1 MTSSGVPSAGDHAR
15 GDDARGDDETSHLW
29 RVAEEA
35 CARGSEIVFAAAGSG
50 GTGRRAESKGV
61 GDWVTEA
68 DRASEDAIRSFLA
81 SATPDVPMLGE
92 EAGGERGERF
102 WAVDPLDGTTNFMI
116 GFPIVAVSVGLVEH
130 GRPLVGSVRAPLL
143 GLAFGAARGRG
154 AWAGE
159 QRLAVGTRP
168 AERAIVATGFPFRRR
183 ELRPRHA
190 EAFERVL
197 RGVEDVRRA
206 GAAALDLAWVASGVF
221 DAYFELAMSVWDLAA
236 GALLVE
242 EAGGSVSGWDGDADH
257 LVTGDV
263 VAGSPST
270 YPLVLD
276 ATRRARP

>member
-1 MTSSGVPSAGDHAR
+1 MTPGSPRPSDGPVA
-15 GDDARGDDETSHLW
+15 GDDEVARLW

-35 CARGSEIVFAAAGSG
+35 CARGAEIVFAAGSRG
-50 GTGRRAESKGV
+50 VQDRRAESKGV
-61 GDWVTEA
+61 GDWVTDT

-81 SATPDVPMLGE
+81 AATPDIPVLGE

-116 GFPIVAVSVGLVEH
+116 GFPIVAVSVGLIDA

-159 QRLAVGTRP
+159 ERLAVSARP
-168 AERAIVATGFPFRRR
+168 PERAIVATGFPFRRR

-190 EAFERVL
+190 VAFERVL
-197 RGVEDVRRA
+197 QGVEDVRRA

-242 EAGGSVSGWDGDADH
+242 EAGGSVSGWGGEPDH
-257 LVTGDV
+257 LVSGDV

-270 YPLVLD
+270 YPVVLD
-276 ATRRARP
+276 ATRSASP

>member
-1 MTSSGVPSAGDHAR
+1 MTPPDGPTTTERAGDEVA
-15 GDDARGDDETSHLW
+15 HLW

-35 CARGSEIVFAAAGSG
+35 CARGSEIVFAAGSRG
-50 GTGRRAESKGV
+50 STGRAAESKGV
-61 GDWVTEA
+61 GDWVTDA
-68 DRASEDAIRSFLA
+68 DRASEDAIRSFLE
-81 SATPDVPMLGE
+81 SATPEIPVLGE
-92 EAGGERGERF
+92 EEGGERGERF

-116 GFPIVAVSVGLVEH
+116 GFPIVAVSVGLVDG

-143 GLAFGAARGRG
+143 GLSFGAARGRG

-159 QRLAVGTRP
+159 ERLAVSERP
-168 AERAIVATGFPFRRR
+168 AERAIVATGFPFRKI

-190 EAFERVL
+190 AAFERVL
-197 RGVEDVRRA
+197 ERVEDVRRA

-236 GALLVE
+236 GVLLVE
-242 EAGGSVSGWDGDADH
+242 EAGGSVTGWSGEPDH

-270 YPLVLD
+270 FPVVLD
-276 ATRRARP
+276 AARRARV